1 MTSIRSKMASGA
13 AWMVL
18 FKTLDRSLGLVSTV
32 ILARVLVPA
41 DFGLVAMATSLIA
54 ILELFSA
61 FGVDVALIQR
71 PNAVREH
78 FDTAWTLNGLAGV
91 TVACAMLVF
100 AWPLSWFYNEPRLV
114 AMVCVLAI
122 GSVLQGWENIGVV
135 AFRKEMNFQR
145 EFRYLMI
152 KRFIAFCIGVTLALV
167 LRNYWAL
174 VISMIAGRAVGVT
187 LSYYLHPYRP
197 KLSLAAAT
205 EFLHFSKWLVV
216 QNMLFFLRER
226 APDFILGKVSG
237 PHAVGIMNVSTEIAS
252 MPGTELIAPINR
264 AALPGY
270 SKLRDDPAALR
281 REYLAVASLVTLVVT
296 PVVAGI
302 GVVASIVVALLLGP
316 KWHEAAIII
325 NLMAF
330 LGITNVFLGTAHAPL
345 LAMGRPSVFAK
356 ITAIQVSVLIPV
368 LIIMSSRYGVVGAA
382 TGYIL
387 TALGLLP
394 LNIALVLR
402 TIEMRAATLLREVWR
417 PILAAGTMYVVT
429 KLVAMP
435 VIDIAT
441 LSSSEA
447 LRLLAIYVP
456 LGALVYV
463 ATLASLWMLSGRPEG
478 AETIV
483 MRIVAERLRHVHAL
497 LSRQ

>member
-1 MTSIRSKMASGA
+1 
-13 AWMVL
+13 
-18 FKTLDRSLGLVSTV
+18 
-32 ILARVLVPA
+32 
-41 DFGLVAMATSLIA
+41 
-54 ILELFSA
+54 
-61 FGVDVALIQR
+61 
-71 PNAVREH
+71 
-78 FDTAWTLNGLAGV
+78 
-91 TVACAMLVF
+91 
-100 AWPLSWFYNEPRLV
+100 
-114 AMVCVLAI
+114 
-122 GSVLQGWENIGVV
+122 
-135 AFRKEMNFQR
+135 
-145 EFRYLMI
+145 
-152 KRFIAFCIGVTLALV
+152 
-167 LRNYWAL
+167 
-174 VISMIAGRAVGVT
+174 